1 MGYTTVFPP
10 VDVPLSVNL
19 LDDVLDNDQA
29 DAALIPSAL
38 LEEACTSTESLERLQ
53 KFDTVMYGGGKQEWT
68 DQRISMLAANGLSG
82 PLSQHAGEI
91 ISRKTVLRNLIG
103 STESGMYPVIAHE
116 PEDWAWFRFDPSMK
130 GMQLQDRGDG
140 LYELVFV
147 KDPYTDSFHS
157 TWYLFPDEVEYPTK
171 DLYVKHPT
179 KKDLWRL
186 ETRIDD
192 IIVLSTGEKVY
203 PITMEDKLRKAPEV
217 KELLLLGQGH
227 FEVAALVEL
236 QDQFVDYDRSDV
248 LRSLSPHITEANEF
262 APRHGKLSAD
272 RILFTKSGEP
282 LPRTGKGTVR
292 RQVAT
297 AAYSTEIEDIYSRS
311 SSIKLDLPKFMISET
326 FDQTQATLL
335 EIFKTVTGIVDLSPD
350 QDLYASGMDSLMVMY
365 VVRHLRSEL
374 QDPSCRDL
382 LNHISPRFLYA
393 NPCVEKLTLAIETLL
408 HRNGGQ
414 AETNQESRSSGM
426 NTILSKY
433 IAELPPRASSTN
445 DGSTVLLTG
454 STGSLGSYL
463 LDALLSQE
471 HVEKVYCLNRSEDG
485 MGRQTV
491 MNRLR
496 GLSADWGEKVKFLKA
511 SVGGPLLGLSPEDYG
526 DLIRDTCV
534 IIRKK
539 YNVPLVIVH

>member
-1 MGYTTVFPP
+1 MIGLIAAVYMGYCTVFPP
-10 VDVPLSVNL
+10 VDVPLSANL
-19 LDDVLDNDQA
+19 VDDVLDNDQA

-53 KFDTVMYGGGKQEWT
+53 KFDTVVYGGGKQEWT
-68 DQRISMLAANGLSG
+68 DQCITMLSADRLSG
-82 PLSQHAGEI
+82 PLSQHAGDI

-116 PEDWAWFRFDPSMK
+116 PKDWAWFRFDPSMK

-140 LYELVFV
+140 LHELVFV

-171 DLYVKHPT
+171 DLYVQHPI

-186 ETRIDD
+186 ETRTDD

-203 PITMEDKLRKAPEV
+203 PIIMEDKLRQASEV
-217 KELLLLGQGH
+217 KEVLLLGQGR
-227 FEVAALVEL
+227 FEIAALVEL
-236 QDQFVDYDRSDV
+236 QDEFVGNDRSDV
-248 LRSLSPHITEANEF
+248 LRNLSSHITEANEV
-262 APRHGKLSAD
+262 APGHGKLSAD

-292 RQVAT
+292 RQVAI
-297 AAYSTEIEDIYSRS
+297 AMYSTEIEDLYSKS
-311 SSIKLDLPKFMISET
+311 SDTKLSLPEFMIGKPL
-326 FDQTQATLL
+326 DKTQASLL
-335 EIFKTVTGIVDLSPD
+335 EIFKMVTEIADLSPD

-374 QDPSCRDL
+374 QDPKWRDVL
-382 LNHISPRFLYA
+382 EYISPRFLYA
-393 NPCVEKLTLAIETLL
+393 NPSVEKLALALEILL
-408 HRNGGQ
+408 HRNGDQ
-414 AETNQESRSSGM
+414 AETNGENRAFEM
-426 NTILSKY
+426 NTMLSKY
-433 IAELPPRASSTN
+433 IAELPSRSSTN

-471 HVEKVYCLNRSEDG
+471 HVKKVYCLNRSEDG
-485 MGRQTV
+485 IGRQTEV
-491 MNRLR
+491 NKLR
-496 GLSADWGEKVKFLKA
+496 GLNADWGEKVKFLKA
-511 SVGGPLLGLSPEDYG
+511 SLGSPLLGLSLEDYG
-526 DLIRDTCV
+526 NLVGDTCV
-534 IIRKK
+534 IIRKQ
-539 YNVPLVIVH
+539 V